1 MDYSRNRNKF
11 YSYLFMF
18 IKFNLLKFL
27 EELWEEIN
35 PVIFNDVI
43 QWSFMIK
50 YSISSEINKDW
61 HE

>member
-11 YSYLFMF
+11 YSYLF
-18 IKFNLLKFL
+18 IKFNLLKVL

-43 QWSFMIK
+43 QWSSMIK

>member
-11 YSYLFMF
+11 YSYLF
-18 IKFNLLKFL
+18 IKFNLLKVL

>member
-43 QWSFMIK
+43 QWSSMIK